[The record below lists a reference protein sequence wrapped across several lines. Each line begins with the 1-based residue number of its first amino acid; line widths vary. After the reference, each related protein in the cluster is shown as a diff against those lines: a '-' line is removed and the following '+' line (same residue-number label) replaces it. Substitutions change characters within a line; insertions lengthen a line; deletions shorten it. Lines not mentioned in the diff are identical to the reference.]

1 MRAEWVIPPLVLRE
15 GAYSH
20 RWGCPE
26 QDGQK
31 RNEMKLRNTT
41 ATTPSQGA
49 AREAAILQGLD
60 LVSSLAKRFRRRV
73 PPSVTFDDLASAGT
87 VGLIQAV
94 DRFDHTRGLKFKTY
108 AQHRISGAMLDF
120 LRSEDPL
127 SRTERNRVRQSSGIG
142 VAPVTVS
149 LDLIALRRL
158 AAPAQPAFTTRREV
172 QTARRCLSPRE
183 RSRNR
188 AVVRLRLAEPRSRG
202 GTARQREPRL
212 SDQAARTFKAS
223 LAFVSTDS
231 TRAASAVRDPP

>member
-1 MRAEWVIPPLVLRE
+1 
-15 GAYSH
+15 
-20 RWGCPE
+20 
-26 QDGQK
+26 
-31 RNEMKLRNTT
+31 MKLRNNT
-41 ATTPSQGA
+41 ATIPSQGA

-60 LVSSLAKRFRRRV
+60 LVSSLAKRLQRRV
-73 PPSVTFDDLASAGT
+73 PPCVTFDDLASAGT

-172 QTARRCLSPRE
+172 QTARQCLSPRKDRVSALLFDLGWQNRE
-183 RSRNR
+183 VAAELRVNESRVSQIKQR
-188 AVVRLRLAEPRSRG
+188 A
-202 GTARQREPRL
+202 
-212 SDQAARTFKAS
+212 FKAPLS
-223 LAFVSTDS
+223 FVACRLYTG
-231 TRAASAVRDPP
+231 RIGGP

>member
-1 MRAEWVIPPLVLRE
+1 MVAATRPARSAGHAGRVGVIPLRSFCGKE
-15 GAYSH
+15 RIRIAGAA
-20 RWGCPE
+20 PE

-31 RNEMKLRNTT
+31 RNEMKLRNNT

-49 AREAAILQGLD
+49 AREATILQGLD
-60 LVSSLAKRFRRRV
+60 LVSSLAKRLQRRV
-73 PPSVTFDDLASAGT
+73 PLGVTLDDLASAGT

-94 DRFDHTRGLKFKTY
+94 DRFDHTRTGLKFKTY

-183 RSRNR
+183 DRVI
-188 AVVRLRLAEPRSRG
+188 ALLTLGLRLAEPRSRG
-202 GTARQREPRL
+202 GTAR
-212 SDQAARTFKAS
+212 K
-223 LAFVSTDS
+223 
-231 TRAASAVRDPP
+231 